1 MSSIIPTIDLARDS
15 PARQAEL
22 IKLALGSV
30 GFFRVIN
37 AGPLREDVDKMF
49 EYSESF
55 FSLPMETKEKYLAGR
70 SGSGY
75 TKLMSQA
82 LGEGKRDHKE
92 TFSYGKYC
100 ANTTQQM
107 PPPFQDS
114 IPEGQEAYQTIK
126 RFYKDCHEVSELL
139 MELFALALEL
149 DREHFRQS
157 HSFGLNTAMSLIH
170 YPALDEAEA
179 KALSTIDI
187 RAGEHKDWGTMTLL
201 FQQPRGEPGLQVHLP
216 SYLIHPDDS
225 EASPDSYEWYP
236 APIPP
241 AHQDEHAGFL
251 VNVGLGME
259 LWSNGAYKATMHR
272 VVFPGEE
279 VGSESVEGEVRDRHT
294 IGFFVQPD
302 DDVAFHPILPGGK
315 VDTSTKAITS
325 GELFDMKLQESMERF
340 QKHFAFS
347 GSDGKVKIEDVKI
360 ENAAAAA

>member
-1 MSSIIPTIDLARDS
+1 MPSIIPTIDLAHDS

-22 IKLALGSV
+22 IKLALGNV
-30 GFFRVIN
+30 GFFRVVN
-37 AGPLREDVDKMF
+37 AGPSRQDVEKMF

-55 FSLPMETKEKYLAGR
+55 FSLPMATKETYLAGR

-75 TKLMSQA
+75 TKLI
-82 LGEGKRDHKE
+82 

-114 IPEGQEAYQTIK
+114 TPGGQEAHQTIK
-126 RFYKDCHEVSELL
+126 RFYKDCHQVSELL
-139 MELFALALEL
+139 LELFALALDLE
-149 DREHFRQS
+149 RTHFKQS

-170 YPALDEAEA
+170 YPALNEAEA

-187 RAGEHKDWGTMTLL
+187 RAGGEYFLNATRQDTNPTREHKDWGSMTLL
-201 FQQPRGEPGLQVHLP
+201 FQQPRGQPGLQVHLP
-216 SYLIHPDDS
+216 SSLIRPDDPQ
-225 EASPDSYEWYP
+225 ASPESYEWYP
-236 APIPP
+236 APIPE

-272 VVFPGEE
+272 VIFPGEE
-279 VGSESVEGEVRDRHT
+279 AGSESVQDRDT

-302 DDVAFHPILPGGK
+302 DHVAFQPILPGGK

-347 GSDGKVKIEDVKI
+347 GGDEKVKKDVQV
-360 ENAAAAA
+360 ENAVVV